1 MTEENK
7 VLSVCLSVCLT
18 TMTLLKELSNASYNY
33 QECFIEIAQIQL
45 GAFSIWFCFTKIS
58 SDEIWHKLT

>member
-1 MTEENK
+1 
-7 VLSVCLSVCLT
+7 
-18 TMTLLKELSNASYNY
+18 MTLLKELSNASYNY

-45 GAFSIWFCFTKIS
+45 GAFSIWFCFTKIY